1 MKDDKKMTVL
11 QKIAKYL
18 GKEELEVK
26 DGKLG
31 ITEEETKNLKEF
43 FGEDYDKVMAYVQG
57 EAKADNNEEAAK
69 ELKNAIKEL
78 PADVAEAAKT
88 DKEEPNLV
96 EAIKLLTEKVN
107 TMGKGAEDASG
118 KKIDP
123 VKVVPI
129 NSGVSNATH
138 LFGIEHDFF
147 SRKKP
152 WNEMAAT
159 RKPLEARW
167 DKEET
172 PFMEEFNRYAK
183 DFAGRINELHASGQI
198 SEIKATAV
206 DFTGF
211 SGTGWGEAYITRRQD
226 ALIAYLRDLPTVAN
240 IFPVQYGVQD
250 KQAMTNHFLTEF
262 SQAYQAGEVYKGK
275 HEVQPELAEVYDIM
289 FKHLFSELKKLERE
303 YIGYLNREGS
313 QPIKWS
319 FVEWLMAET
328 LRKLHNEKEER
339 RVRGYRIDPATGVA
353 GHHLFAADGVLRRLR
368 KYTESFQVEPFTDL
382 KLYTSS
388 TILAYVESMVEKV
401 NLIVPSLR
409 GMVLYMNEKHIPW
422 YLAAYR
428 TAYGK
433 DLDFKGSML
442 EVKNFSIDGIQG
454 VPNMGNSQLMWIT
467 IPGNIELYENLPGE
481 MANFYFERRLENL
494 IAASWWKE
502 GTGAYMSGKKFADA
516 ATLAASGKK
525 NQFIFVNYP
534 VVDLLAGA
542 TTVNGQLG
550 DVFVTINNA
559 GATAITDITNAEE
572 GKVYRIQCGG
582 TTNATTIAKAN
593 KFSEISAAFIPTAVG
608 DFLEVYYRASD
619 AKFIEVRRKVT
630 A

>member
-1 MKDDKKMTVL
+1 MKDEKKMTVL

-31 ITEEETKNLKEF
+31 ITEEETKSLKEF

-78 PADVAEAAKT
+78 PADVAKAAKT
-88 DKEEPNLV
+88 DKEEPNLA

-409 GMVLYMNEKHIPW
+409 GMVLHMNDKHIPW

-454 VPNMGNSQLMWIT
+454 VSNMGNSQLMWIT

-502 GTGAYMSGKKFADA
+502 GVGAYMSGKKYADA
-516 ATLAASGKK
+516 AALAASGKK
-525 NQFIFVNYP
+525 NQFIFINYP

-582 TTNATTIAKAN
+582 TTNASTIAKGG
-593 KFSEISAAFIPTAVG
+593 KFSEISAAFEPTAVG